1 MHFSK
6 IFISAFLCASYLFT
20 SYFVVVI
27 ALLFKNNRKGL
38 CHLRYDHV
46 RLVVYFWQSQKV
58 WYFHCLMQRQVNN
71 LAYWILCIE
80 AQPQLTILH
89 PGAWGRWC
97 RSLSCYKQEGQTTVS
112 SLNQS
117 LKQIHNLF
125 GKKINK

>member
-20 SYFVVVI
+20 SYFVVI

-71 LAYWILCIE
+71 LAYWTLCIE